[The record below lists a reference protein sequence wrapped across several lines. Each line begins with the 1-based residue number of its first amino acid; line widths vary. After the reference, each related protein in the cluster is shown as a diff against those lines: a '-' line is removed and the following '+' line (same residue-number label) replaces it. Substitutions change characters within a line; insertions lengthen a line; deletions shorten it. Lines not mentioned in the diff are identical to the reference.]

1 MAPGW
6 QQPGAHVRLRPQTRS
21 DHDASLDKS
30 RLEGLVRPLARLA
43 KASRLARGLTGGFG
57 KVLAFSLAL
66 VMTGTA
72 IAATPVGTVI
82 PNTASFTFQI
92 GSNPVQTLQSNTVQ
106 TTVTASKTPSTV
118 KLMRYDA
125 TATSSVLV
133 GPTLCSVGGGSYT
146 ALPNPVAPDGSTLDA
161 TLPQPLADAAV
172 YHQTDP
178 VFIQV
183 KDQDQNLDPTVRD
196 TLVVTLTVA
205 DTGDSEKLKLTET
218 GVNTGVFVGYIQTV
232 APPAHPHDCQLAVKD
247 NSEIKLS
254 YTDPND
260 PSDVS
265 TDTAPVDPL
274 GIVFDSSTGKHL
286 DGVKVTV
293 IDAAT
298 NQPATVYGDDG
309 VSTYPSTVTT
319 GKSAKDSSGAS
330 YVFAPGTF
338 RFPLLKSGTYRLQV
352 TAPTGYTGPSSAT
365 AQQVQALPGA
375 PYTITAAS
383 FEKIFQVKGLTPVQ
397 VDIPLDP
404 LGSNLFVQKTAS
416 TEQAAVGDFIQFTV
430 TVGNTSNSG
439 AVNDVDIL
447 DTLPQGMRYAKGSA
461 KLDGKTVA
469 DPAITP
475 DGLQLTFPVGRI
487 AKQDQVTLTYVVEI
501 TAATQ
506 MGPVTNSAQA
516 FVIGRAASNIG
527 TAQVQITSDLFQD
540 VNTLVGRV
548 MIGDCDAAKP
558 DGMGGVRIFMEDG
571 SYSVTDK
578 DGRFHFQGVK
588 VGTHVVQLDQDS
600 LPKGYEVIDCAKN
613 TRSAGRA
620 YSQFV
625 ELHGG
630 ALWRVDFHVRKV
642 AAPTGSVSLQLFQMP
657 AGDATTQRNAVDLS
671 VTGVPVTKLN
681 VTVML
686 PEGLAYVPGTAA
698 LNGASV
704 ADPDTS
710 SGALVFRLGDAGLD
724 WHGSLTFNTHSQAVA
739 SGDLVTRAL
748 AGFNTPAANGQHTPV
763 ATVELP
769 APPVTE
775 HVETLR
781 IQGFPSGE
789 AALGKEDE
797 DTIQRLAALV
807 RNGKNIR
814 ITVIGHTDDV
824 PLANDAKY
832 VTNTQLSHARAQTV
846 ADYLK
851 ARLDLSGVKISIVG
865 RGDQDAIASNDT
877 EAGRQ
882 QNRRT
887 DIRVDYDVVP
897 IHAGYADANQGK
909 AAPAVA
915 ATHGVTEADAPADDT
930 PAAPKPEDFADKFTL
945 DKKWLD
951 GTDGTPQWIWPA
963 EGWLPAIPA
972 IKVAIRHK
980 PDQHVD
986 LYVNGVA
993 VDKVNF
999 YGVTKNATRTVAVS
1013 QWAGVPVQEGDNVLR
1028 ADIKEGD
1035 EVVQRFE
1042 KKVHYSGVPV
1052 RAEVVEDKSILIADG
1067 KTKPVIA
1074 IKLYDRWGYPARA
1087 GTVGRY
1093 SLQGQYTAYQS
1104 VQDLQQ
1110 QQLLAMAPREPSFMV
1125 GADGTAL
1132 LVLTP
1137 TNQTGQVTLDVPLQ
1151 DDRFQELHAWL
1162 KPGDRDWILVGV
1174 ANGTAAFDKIKGHM
1188 QTSSGD
1194 DPNNDVYQDG
1204 RVAFYAKGTI
1214 KGAFLVTASYDSA
1227 KTGGVPGN
1235 GLNQTVDP
1243 NAYFMLYGDA
1253 AEQGLDAVSASKL
1266 YVRIERNQF
1275 YAMFGD
1281 YDTGLTVTEL
1291 SRYSR
1296 MFNGVKSE
1304 YNGENVAYSAF
1315 AARNAQ
1321 SFVKDEIQGDGTSG
1335 LYHLSHQMILLDSEQ
1350 ITIQVRDRFHSEQVL
1365 STQQLTRYID
1375 YNIDY
1380 FAGTI
1385 FFKQPVPTRDSSF
1398 NPVYIVAQYEVDHG
1412 GDQQVTA
1419 GGRVAAKFA
1428 GDKVEIGATMIN
1440 EGAGAAGDN
1449 KLGGA
1454 DLRVTLTPGTE
1465 FRAEVARTDSAA
1477 TNSGAGLTTGPGG
1490 VLISNTTTQSGTG
1503 SAYLAEL
1510 KTQSAKLESDVYV
1523 RQEDTGFGLG
1533 QQNLSETGM
1542 RKLGAD
1548 GRYHL
1553 TDTWSLT
1560 GEAYKETSLAD
1571 GTGSNSVADAGF
1583 EWRTQSDSASFGVRH
1598 ASGSYGA
1605 STLTDSGQ
1613 TLGTISAP
1621 PVGTGTAPQPGD
1633 FTSNQLYMGGSVG
1646 VLDNN
1651 LTLHGDTDVSMGGQ
1665 SNNPQYPAATTV
1677 GADYKVTNTS
1687 TLFVDQQF
1695 ADGSQDYTKMTTL
1708 GVRSSPWSQ
1717 GQVMTSVSSQATEY
1731 GPRNFSTMGLTQ
1743 GWQATSSLA
1752 LSAGFDRVSSMTQPQ
1767 QPVLNPDTAPAYG
1780 TQSEDF
1786 TSMFLGGT
1794 YHKESWSWSARA
1806 EALHSD
1812 SEKRRSLFSGFYK
1825 DLSGG
1830 DAFSM
1835 SLQVFDSSF
1844 DVGGADKSADGR
1856 IGFAH
1861 RPDDSRWTILNQMD
1875 LVYDDASGSVLS
1887 LINPQESLNQQQTSV
1902 SGQDSPGVTTTT
1914 AGDQKTWKIINN
1926 FQTNYKYSEHSQLS
1940 LYYGSKYALFNFD
1953 TTGYKGYTDI
1963 IGVEYRYDIRQNWD
1977 IGFLANRLHSW
1988 NSNVVARSFG
1998 LETGFDIATNMWLS
2012 VGYNFTGF
2020 YDQDF
2025 TATHYTAKGLFL
2037 RFRFK
2042 FDQDTLRDLA
2052 SHGTSLT
2059 PKLP

>member
-6 QQPGAHVRLRPQTRS
+6 QQPGAHVRLRLHTRS
-21 DHDASLDKS
+21 DHAASLDKS
-30 RLEGLVRPLARLA
+30 RLEEHVRPLARLA
-43 KASRLARGLTGGFG
+43 KASRLVKGVTGGFG
-57 KVLAFSLAL
+57 KALVFSLAL
-66 VMTGTA
+66 VVTQMTA
-72 IAATPVGTVI
+72 AATPVGTVI
-82 PNTASFTFQI
+82 PNTANFTFQI
-92 GSNPVQTLQSNTVQ
+92 GSNPVQTLQTNTVQ
-106 TTVTASKTPSTV
+106 TTVVAFKTPSTA
-118 KLMRYDA
+118 KLLRYGP
-125 TATSSVLV
+125 TGTNSVLV
-133 GPTLCSVGGGSYT
+133 GPTMCSVGGGSFK
-146 ALPNPVAPDGSTLDA
+146 ALPNPVAPDGSTLDT
-161 TLPQPLADAAV
+161 TLPQPLADAGV

-183 KDQDQNLDPTVRD
+183 KDLDQNLDASVRD

-205 DTGDSEKLKLTET
+205 ATGDSERLKLTET

-232 APPAHPHDCQLAVKD
+232 APPAHAHDCQLSVQD

-254 YTDPND
+254 YTDPSD
-260 PSDVS
+260 STDVS
-265 TDTAPVDPL
+265 SDKAPVDPL
-274 GIVFDSSTGKHL
+274 GIVLDSVSGKHL

-293 IDAAT
+293 VDAAT
-298 NQPATVYGDDG
+298 NKPTTVYGNDG
-309 VSTYPSTVTT
+309 VSTYPATVTT
-319 GKSAKDSSGAS
+319 GKSVKDSSGAS
-330 YVFAPGTF
+330 YDFAPGTY
-338 RFPLLKSGTYRLQV
+338 RFPLLKPGTYRLQV
-352 TAPTGYTGPSSAT
+352 QAPAGYTGPSSAT
-365 AQQVQALPGA
+365 AQQVQSLPGA
-375 PYTITAAS
+375 PYFISAAS
-383 FEKIFQVKGLTPVQ
+383 FEKDFKVSSMSPVQ

-404 LGSNLFVQKTAS
+404 LNANLFVQKTAS
-416 TEQAAVGDFIQFTV
+416 TEQAAVGDFVQFTI
-430 TVGNTSNSG
+430 TTSNTSKSSAAIG
-439 AVNDVDIL
+439 VDIV

-461 KLDGKTVA
+461 KIDGKSVA
-469 DPAITP
+469 DPSITG

-487 AKQDQVTLTYVVEI
+487 EHEADVTLTYVVEV

-506 MGPVTNSAQA
+506 MGPVINSAQA
-516 FVIGRAASNIG
+516 FIIGRAASNVG

-548 MIGDCDAAKP
+548 MVGECDAAKP
-558 DGMGGVRIFMEDG
+558 DGMGGVRVFMEDG
-571 SYSVTDK
+571 SYSVSDK
-578 DGRFHFQGVK
+578 DGRFHFQGVTT
-588 VGTHVVQLDQDS
+588 GTHVVQLDQDS
-600 LPKGYEVIDCAKN
+600 LPKGYEVIDCTKN

-642 AAPTGSVSLQLFQMP
+642 AAPTGSVSMQLYQMP
-657 AGDATTQRNAVDLS
+657 AGDAVSQRNAVDLR
-671 VTGVPVTKLN
+671 VAGVPVKRLN

-686 PEGLAYVPGTAA
+686 PDGLTYMPGTAA

-704 ADPDTS
+704 PDPDTS
-710 SGALVFRLGDAGLD
+710 SGAMVFRLGDASID
-724 WHGSLTFNTHSQAVA
+724 WHGSLTFNTRSQAGV
-739 SGDLVTRAL
+739 SGDLVTRAM
-748 AGFNTPAANGQHTPV
+748 AGFNTPSADNQRTPV

-769 APPVTE
+769 APPVTQ

-781 IQGFPSGE
+781 IQGFPSGL
-789 AALGKEDE
+789 AALGKQDE
-797 DTIQRLAALV
+797 DTIQRLAALLQ
-807 RNGKNIR
+807 NGQNIR

-824 PLANDAKY
+824 PLANDANY
-832 VTNTQLSHARAQTV
+832 VTNSQLSHARAQTV

-851 ARLDLSGVKISIVG
+851 TRLDLSKAKISVVG
-865 RGDQDAIASNDT
+865 RGDQDPVASNDT
-877 EAGRQ
+877 ETGRQ

-897 IHAGYADANQGK
+897 IHAGYADSNQGK

-915 ATHGVTEADAPADDT
+915 ATQGVTEADAPADIA
-930 PAAPKPEDFADKFTL
+930 PAAPKPEDFEDKFTL

-951 GTDGTPQWIWPA
+951 GTDGNPQWIWPSDD
-963 EGWLPAIPA
+963 WLPSIPA
-972 IKVAIRHK
+972 IKVAIRHL
-980 PDQHVD
+980 PTQHVD

-999 YGVTKNATRTVAVS
+999 YGVTKNATHTVAVS

-1028 ADIKEGD
+1028 AEIKEGD

-1067 KTKPVIA
+1067 KTRPVIA

-1110 QQLLAMAPREPSFMV
+1110 QQLLATSPREPSFMV

-1137 TNQTGQVTLDVPLQ
+1137 TNQSGQVTLDVPLQ

-1188 QTSSGD
+1188 ETTSGN
-1194 DPNNDVYQDG
+1194 DPNDDVYQDG
-1204 RVAFYAKGTI
+1204 RVAFYAKGSI

-1227 KTGGVPGN
+1227 KKGGVVGN

-1266 YVRIERNQF
+1266 YIRIERNQF

-1350 ITIQVRDRFHSEQVL
+1350 ITIEVRDRFHSEKVL
-1365 STQQLTRYID
+1365 STQQLMRYID

-1385 FFKQPVPTRDSSF
+1385 FFKQPVPSRDSSF

-1428 GDKVEIGATMIN
+1428 GNKVEIGATMIN
-1440 EGAGAAGDN
+1440 EGAGANGDN

-1454 DLRVTLTPGTE
+1454 DLRVTFTPGTE

-1477 TNSGAGLTTGPGG
+1477 TNTGAGLTTAPGG
-1490 VLISNTTTQSGTG
+1490 VLVSNTATQAGTG

-1523 RQEDTGFGLG
+1523 RQEDTSFGLG
-1533 QQNLSETGM
+1533 QQNLSESGM
-1542 RKLGAD
+1542 RKIGAD
-1548 GRYHL
+1548 GRYHM
-1553 TDTWSLT
+1553 TDTWSLV
-1560 GEAYKETSLAD
+1560 GEAYKETSLQDA
-1571 GTGSNSVADAGF
+1571 GSDNNVADAGF
-1583 EWRTQSDSASFGVRH
+1583 EYRTQSNSASFGVRH
-1598 ASGSYGA
+1598 ASGSYDG
-1605 STLTDSGQ
+1605 STLTTSGQ
-1613 TLGTISAP
+1613 ALGSISAP
-1621 PVGTGTAPQPGD
+1621 PVGTGTSSQPGD
-1633 FTSNQLYMGGSVG
+1633 FTSNQLYIGGSVAATDK
-1646 VLDNN
+1646 LS
-1651 LTLHGDTDVSMGGQ
+1651 LHGDTDVSVGGQ

-1677 GADYKVTNTS
+1677 GADYKVTNSS
-1687 TLFVDQQF
+1687 TLFVNQQF
-1695 ADGSQDYTKMTTL
+1695 ADGAQDYTKMTEI
-1708 GVRSSPWSQ
+1708 GVRSSPWTQ
-1717 GQVMTSVSSQATEY
+1717 GQIMTSVASQSTEY
-1731 GPRNFSTMGLTQ
+1731 GPRTFSTMGLTQ

-1752 LSAGFDRVSSMTQPQ
+1752 LSAGLDRVSSMTQPQ
-1767 QPVLNPDTAPAYG
+1767 QPVLNPNAAPAYG

-1844 DVGGADKSADGR
+1844 DLGGSDKSADGR
-1856 IGFAH
+1856 IGYAH

-1875 LVYDDASGSVLS
+1875 LVYDDASGTVLS
-1887 LINPQESLNQQQTSV
+1887 LLNPQESLNQQQTSV
-1902 SGQDSPGVTTTT
+1902 SGIDSPAIPTAT

-1926 FQTNYKYSEHSQLS
+1926 LQTNYKYSERSQLS
-1940 LYYGSKYALFNFD
+1940 LYYGAKYALFNFD
-1953 TTGYKGYTDI
+1953 STGYKGYTDL
-1963 IGVEYRYDIRQNWD
+1963 IGIEYRYDIKQNWD
-1977 IGFLANRLHSW
+1977 VGFLANRLHSW

-1998 LETGFDIATNMWLS
+1998 IESGFDIATNMWVSL
-2012 VGYNFTGF
+2012 GYNFTGF

-2025 TATHYTAKGLFL
+2025 TATHYTAKGVFV